1 MSFTFA
7 TLKTAIQDYTENSET
22 TFVNNL
28 SNFIKIAEERILKN
42 VQLSNFRR
50 NASASFT
57 ASSEFLA
64 CPNDFLTPFSLSF
77 TDASSNKVF
86 LDFKDVNFIQTITP
100 NSSTT
105 GSPRFYALFDTD
117 NFIVAPT
124 PNSSFAVEL
133 HYYYRPNSLTAG
145 ADSGSTWLS
154 TNAPNALLYGALME
168 AYTFMK
174 GEQDVMGNYAQ
185 RFTEAVQ
192 SLKLYGEAKEVSDY
206 YRTGMIMRDK
216 Q

>member
-1 MSFTFA
+1 MSVTFA

-50 NASASFT
+50 NASAAFT
-57 ASSEFLA
+57 ASNEFLA

>member
-28 SNFIKIAEERILKN
+28 SNFIKVAEERILKN
-42 VQLSNFRR
+42 VQLSNFRK
-50 NASASFT
+50 NASAAFT
-57 ASSEFLA
+57 SSNEFLA
-64 CPNDFLTPFSLSF
+64 CPTDFLTPFSLSF
-77 TDASSNKVF
+77 TDSSSNKIF
-86 LDFKDVNFIQTITP
+86 LDYKDVNFIQTFTP

-124 PNSSFAVEL
+124 PSASFAVEL

-174 GEQDVMGNYAQ
+174 GEQDVMANYAQ

-206 YRTGMIMRDK
+206 YRTGMVMRDK

>member
-50 NASASFT
+50 NASAAFT

-174 GEQDVMGNYAQ
+174 GEQDVMANYAQ

-206 YRTGMIMRDK
+206 YRTGMLMRDK

>member
-1 MSFTFA
+1 MSFTF
-7 TLKTAIQDYTENSET
+7 TQLKSAIQDYSENTET
-22 TFVNNL
+22 TFVSNL

-42 VQLSNFRR
+42 VQLSVFRK
-50 NASASFT
+50 NATAAFT
-57 ASSEFLA
+57 SSNQFLA

-77 TDASSNKVF
+77 TDSSSNINF
-86 LDFKDVNFIQTITP
+86 LDFKDVNFVQTFTP

-124 PNSSFAVEL
+124 PSSSFAVEL

-145 ADSGSTWLS
+145 SDSGTTWLS
-154 TNAPNALLYGALME
+154 TNAPNALLYGSLME

-174 GEQDVMGNYAQ
+174 GEPDVMQNYAQ

-192 SLKLYGEAKEVSDY
+192 SLKLYGEAKEVTDY
-206 YRTGMIMRDK
+206 YRTGIVMRDK